1 VAQGAQLILVPAFCL
16 RGGWRGAIFA
26 ALMLAGSTAACGV
39 ETANPPTLTI
49 EAPSREAQAALVV
62 GQVLTVSLRS
72 VPSDEFGWSLRR
84 SPGPAVEWVEGRKL
98 RGNDVAPQVFK
109 AIGGEYVMRFRAR
122 KPGTAVVLL
131 DYQRAF
137 QTPSPPMRSV
147 KLTITVTAA
156 ADPAD

>member
-1 VAQGAQLILVPAFCL
+1 VAEGAQLIRAPEVRMC
-16 RGGWRGAIFA
+16 GGWHGAICA
-26 ALMLAGSTAACGV
+26 ALVLAGSTAASGV
-39 ETANPPTLTI
+39 EPANPPTLTI

-72 VPSDEFGWSLRR
+72 MPSDEFGWSLRR
-84 SPGPAVEWVEGRKL
+84 SPGPAVEWVEGRNL

-122 KPGTAVVLL
+122 TPGTAVVLL

-137 QTPSPPMRSV
+137 QLPSPPLRSV

-156 ADPAD
+156 DDPAD